1 MATTKKAK
9 YQLTQGTKLEVSTAP
24 ADDLEAAGITYADL
38 SVTIKDPNFQG
49 GQTTEIDVTV
59 LASEAKEFGL
69 GLDDNG
75 TFAMSGHWMPDDP
88 AQAALIAAR
97 SDKETRAFRVT
108 FRDESTFEFLGLVTQ
123 FQWQSQLDNTISG
136 SFNVRVSGAVK
147 MTAAPVTP

>member
-1 MATTKKAK
+1 MATTTKAK

-59 LASEAKEFGL
+59 LASDAKEFGM

-75 TFAMSGHWMPDDP
+75 TFSMSGHWMPDDP

-123 FQWQSQLDNTISG
+123 FQWQSQLDNTVSG